1 MRKYRFIKRVQRGE
15 KNADVTW
22 INPLRSKRFN
32 SAMISLHACGESVFQ
47 PGYKGSSFPI
57 HCWAVEF
64 VCEGTLQIDCEDET
78 WRLKAGDVLLLY
90 PRRSYARSTVGEH
103 AVAKKEIM
111 LNNSPLLSILCNRS
125 NLNGRNVVHCTNPER
140 VKQYFDQLQELVSSS
155 APVEELELQIGNTV
169 FAVFNELIY
178 QCETSGV
185 YHSFAE
191 LFSTLDI
198 FSSDLSL
205 AKMAEHF
212 HTSKRTLTRIFHR
225 QYGCSPGKYLISCRM
240 KYAVQLLKS
249 RTLSIKEIAEEC
261 GYKSTSFFCA
271 EFKKSFSMTPLE
283 YRNQEGE
290 GSRE

>member
-1 MRKYRFIKRVQRGE
+1 MKKYCFTKRVRRGE

-22 INPLRSKRFN
+22 VNPLAPKRFT
-32 SAMISLHACGESVFQ
+32 SAMLSVHACGESVFQ
-47 PGYKGSSFPI
+47 PGYRGTAFSI

-64 VCEGTLQIDCEDET
+64 VYEGVLQIDSEDGS

-90 PRRSYARSTVGEH
+90 PHQSYARSSVGEK
-103 AVAKKEIM
+103 AVVKKEIM

-125 NLNGRNVVHCTNPER
+125 NLNGRHVVHCTSPDR
-140 VKQYFDQLQELVSSS
+140 VKEYFDKLQQLVSSS
-155 APVEELELQIGNTV
+155 EPAENFEVQIGNIV

-205 AKMAEHF
+205 EKMAAHF
-212 HTSKRTLTRIFHR
+212 HTSKRTLIRIFHK

-240 KYAVQLLKS
+240 KYAAQLLKNHN
-249 RTLSIKEIAEEC
+249 LSIRAVAEEC
-261 GYKSTSFFCA
+261 GYKSPSFFSA
-271 EFKKSFSMTPLE
+271 EFKKYFSMTPLE
-283 YRNQEGE
+283 YRNEVSG
-290 GSRE
+290 